1 VLAREDEREKEKGGD
16 GGGWCL
22 LMAHQK
28 EGGSGGGR
36 PRGGGRGPEGGG
48 GRVRRLVAG
57 TGPWLMGASGQCTR
71 SVPSR
76 GDGSLT
82 HGPRATVTGGAV

>member
-36 PRGGGRGPEGGG
+36 PRGGGRGPEGG
-48 GRVRRLVAG
+48 RVRRLVAG

-82 HGPRATVTGGAV
+82 HGPGATVTGGAV